1 MLSAWRRCLE
11 GLFDTYGAFGRGFTD
26 DLERGGPKP
35 YGARKANL
43 STDAL
48 PYAQE
53 IALQEQVCLGSQHTR
68 HLKKTLI
75 AADMVF
81 WAHANTQ
88 VVVTTSA
95 CAAVYERQVAKCLGG
110 TWRQALDGLEAGTS
124 GECLNVC
131 QGLA

>member
-1 MLSAWRRCLE
+1 MPSAWRRCLE

-53 IALQEQVCLGSQHTR
+53 IALQEQVRFCVTAGQPCP
-68 HLKKTLI
+68 KTHMGAVGI
-75 AADMVF
+75 VSR
-81 WAHANTQ
+81 AHSEQ
-88 VVVTTSA
+88 
-95 CAAVYERQVAKCLGG
+95 
-110 TWRQALDGLEAGTS
+110 
-124 GECLNVC
+124 
-131 QGLA
+131 

>member
-53 IALQEQVCLGSQHTR
+53 IALQEQVCLA
-68 HLKKTLI
+68 I
-75 AADMVF
+75 
-81 WAHANTQ
+81 
-88 VVVTTSA
+88 
-95 CAAVYERQVAKCLGG
+95 
-110 TWRQALDGLEAGTS
+110 
-124 GECLNVC
+124 
-131 QGLA
+131 